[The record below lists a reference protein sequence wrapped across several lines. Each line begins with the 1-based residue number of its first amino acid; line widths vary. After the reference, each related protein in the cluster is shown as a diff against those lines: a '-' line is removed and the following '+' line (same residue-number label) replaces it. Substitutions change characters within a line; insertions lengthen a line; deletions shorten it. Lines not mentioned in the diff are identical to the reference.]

1 MSIGFESWEEKTLSG
16 KVIYDHSPERN
27 KNLVSK
33 DSALVCAT
41 FTHTPSENSHTQ
53 LSVTFLIVQ
62 VFVSKFMSMRSNTI
76 NSGKA

>member
-1 MSIGFESWEEKTLSG
+1 MSIGFENWEEKTLSG

-41 FTHTPSENSHTQ
+41 FTHTLSENSRIQ
-53 LSVTFLIVQ
+53 L
-62 VFVSKFMSMRSNTI
+62 
-76 NSGKA
+76 